1 MTGGMNIPGLN
12 PAASQSL
19 RLDGVAGDTSRL
31 ANADNLKAAGERFEA
46 IFVNMMLTSMRKAS
60 LGEGLFDT
68 KAVEQFR
75 DMQDQ
80 KLAETMASSTPIGI
94 GKAMTDFLSKAQPT
108 LVSPETTGDSTPD
121 KAVDG

>member
-1 MTGGMNIPGLN
+1 MTGLSNIPGLN

-19 RLDGVAGDTSRL
+19 RLDGIAGDTSRL
-31 ANADNLKAAGERFEA
+31 ATGDTLKAAGERFEA

-75 DMQDQ
+75 DMQDTR
-80 KLAETMASSTPIGI
+80 LAETMASTTPIGI

-108 LVSPETTGDSTPD
+108 LIDGAEGTPSP
-121 KAVDG
+121 

>member
-1 MTGGMNIPGLN
+1 MQGVSIN
-12 PAASQSL
+12 PAAASAL
-19 RLDGVAGDTSRL
+19 RMDGVASDTSRL
-31 ANADNLKAAGERFEA
+31 ASAENLKAAGERFEA

-80 KLAETMASSTPIGI
+80 KLAETMASSTPMGI

-108 LVSPETTGDSTPD
+108 LVSSESAPAASPGGEGI
-121 KAVDG
+121 G

>member
-1 MTGGMNIPGLN
+1 MTGGLNMSGLT

-68 KAVEQFR
+68 KTVEQFR
-75 DMQDQ
+75 DMQDT
-80 KLAETMASSTPIGI
+80 KLAETMAQTTPIGI

-108 LVSPETTGDSTPD
+108 LIDGAEGTPTP
-121 KAVDG
+121 

>member
-1 MTGGMNIPGLN
+1 MIGGMNIPGLN
-12 PAASQSL
+12 PAATGAM
-19 RLDGVAGDTSRL
+19 RLDGVASDTSRL
-31 ANADNLKAAGERFEA
+31 ANAGNLKAAGERFEA

-108 LVSPETTGDSTPD
+108 LIDGAEGAPTP
-121 KAVDG
+121 

>member
-1 MTGGMNIPGLN
+1 MTGLSNIPGLN

-19 RLDGVAGDTSRL
+19 RLDGTAGDTSRL
-31 ANADNLKAAGERFEA
+31 ATGDNLKAAGERFEA

-80 KLAETMASSTPIGI
+80 KLAETMASTTPIGI
-94 GKAMTDFLSKAQPT
+94 GKAMTDFLSKSQPT
-108 LVSPETTGDSTPD
+108 LVSPQAPGATLAGEGIS
-121 KAVDG
+121 

>member
-12 PAASQSL
+12 PAATGAL

-31 ANADNLKAAGERFEA
+31 ASAENLKAAGERFEA

-75 DMQDQ
+75 DMQDT
-80 KLAETMASSTPIGI
+80 KLAETMASTTPIGI

-108 LVSPETTGDSTPD
+108 LIDGAEGTPTP
-121 KAVDG
+121 

>member
-1 MTGGMNIPGLN
+1 MTGLSNIPGLN
-12 PAASQSL
+12 PSATSAL
-19 RLDGVAGDTSRL
+19 RLDGTAGDTSRL
-31 ANADNLKAAGERFEA
+31 ATGENLKAAGERFEA

-75 DMQDQ
+75 DMQDT
-80 KLAETMASSTPIGI
+80 KLAETMASTTPIGI

-108 LVSPETTGDSTPD
+108 LIDGADGTPSP
-121 KAVDG
+121 

>member
-1 MTGGMNIPGLN
+1 MTGGMSIPGLN

-31 ANADNLKAAGERFEA
+31 ASAENLKAAGERFEA

-108 LVSPETTGDSTPD
+108 LVSPEAPGNGPPD
-121 KAVDG
+121 KATDG